1 MATSSAWRGRVWQE
15 PINEYGNLNVVSEF
29 NQGFGECTFKKKHV
43 DCMFSGLIIELCS
56 RSPSSLCEGYGHT
69 RLGTG

>member
-29 NQGFGECTFKKKHV
+29 NQGFGECTFKKKTCGLHV
-43 DCMFSGLIIELCS
+43 FWFNY
-56 RSPSSLCEGYGHT
+56 SLNYVAGALPLYVKDMAT
-69 RLGTG
+69 PD